1 LRLHIER
8 LLSTFLI
15 RSVIANLLIVGHG
28 LILLY
33 YNLQYDNKMNASGGA
48 ADPAVM
54 EVINRGNRV
63 VFFDVMLGGGNET
76 TTDGT
81 DEGKPLGRIKME
93 LFVNDCPKTC
103 ENFRQYCTGEHTDP
117 VTRAP
122 IGYKNSSFHRVI
134 KDFML
139 QGGGK

>member
-1 LRLHIER
+1 
-8 LLSTFLI
+8 
-15 RSVIANLLIVGHG
+15 
-28 LILLY
+28 
-33 YNLQYDNKMNASGGA
+33 MNAGGGA

-63 VFFDVMLGGGNET
+63 VFFDMILGGGNETKET